1 MSQPRAKFLYKYEE
15 EPFSVRRKE
24 FWPLAESGKVLDS
37 LIPKLCH
44 EADGLILQVC
54 VVLCHCCCC
63 CCCCCCSAIKSEH
76 SGRSDGII
84 PAAAPHAPERRSDML
99 KLKCSSCVQGYDD
112 EYVNGTCHELLKWK
126 FAHMNSVDFLLL
138 FEEGTAHAAC
148 HHR

>member
-54 VVLCHCCCC
+54 ILSCRCHCCCC
-63 CCCCCCSAIKSEH
+63 SAMQVSLGQPRGQTASFYCC
-76 SGRSDGII
+76 
-84 PAAAPHAPERRSDML
+84 M
-99 KLKCSSCVQGYDD
+99 
-112 EYVNGTCHELLKWK
+112 
-126 FAHMNSVDFLLL
+126 
-138 FEEGTAHAAC
+138 AAC
-148 HHR
+148 LHGTESDRAKTLIMRAGIRRGVCERHLP

>member
-54 VVLCHCCCC
+54 
-63 CCCCCCSAIKSEH
+63 SACMH
-76 SGRSDGII
+76 A
-84 PAAAPHAPERRSDML
+84 PAAAPEACALYP
-99 KLKCSSCVQGYDD
+99 
-112 EYVNGTCHELLKWK
+112 
-126 FAHMNSVDFLLL
+126 LLL
-138 FEEGTAHAAC
+138 LSPSQHSCNCRLQRGMY
-148 HHR
+148 RLIKS